1 MKKQERTQVATQ
13 IADLLNGLSL
23 SDAFNIIGEAENI
36 SAKNGNQY
44 HALIS
49 LYVIAELASSAN
61 AQKAVITIEDDGSVS
76 FELKAKEQ

>member
-23 SDAFNIIGEAENI
+23 EDAFNIIGEAENI
-36 SAKNGNQY
+36 STKNGNQ
-44 HALIS
+44 HHMLIS
-49 LYVIAELASSAN
+49 IYVIAKWASSAN

-76 FELKAKEQ
+76 FELKAREQ

>member
-1 MKKQERTQVATQ
+1 MTEQERTQVATQ
-13 IADLLNGLSL
+13 IADLLNGLSIK
-23 SDAFNIIGEAENI
+23 DAFNIIGEAENI
-36 SAKNGNQY
+36 SAKNGNQH

-49 LYVIAELASSAN
+49 LYVIAELVSSAN